1 MARSWPP
8 TPLHPIE
15 RVDLWSKGAWI
26 IFYFACKMRTRF
38 VFLFIVCEVFCTQPQ
53 RHSAWNTKEVSNP
66 AITTNCHWQKIIK
79 LTHLYLACLR
89 VPTSKM
95 KPANLQRMNRKV
107 PRAGMDGNIALV
119 GGAALDS
126 KWEVNLTD
134 RFSSCQK
141 DLIPFS
147 GHTRVISAL
156 PNCRKLC
163 MESRS

>member
-79 LTHLYLACLR
+79 LTHLYLKAC
-89 VPTSKM
+89 VQCTSNAAEESWRWSLPICNEWIEKY
-95 KPANLQRMNRKV
+95 PEL
-107 PRAGMDGNIALV
+107 GWMDRSIALV
-119 GGAALDS
+119 GGLTCLQNCS
-126 KWEVNLTD
+126 GFLNSEWVN
-134 RFSSCQK
+134 
-141 DLIPFS
+141 
-147 GHTRVISAL
+147 
-156 PNCRKLC
+156 
-163 MESRS
+163 